1 MILLTSKYSEEL
13 IPISSHING
22 IMNSLIIALYAIT
35 STTCIPQVSV
45 IIFYDA
51 GILDYLEGFH
61 EDNLHKVLNLSKFF
75 FQKHALFL
83 HQLIY
88 YCFPHCRSIKFSVI

>member
-22 IMNSLIIALYAIT
+22 IMNSLIIALYAING
-35 STTCIPQVSV
+35 TTCIPQITVV
-45 IIFYDA
+45 IFHDA

-61 EDNLHKVLNLSKFF
+61 EDNLHKVLNLLIFF
-75 FQKHALFL
+75 FQKHA
-83 HQLIY
+83 
-88 YCFPHCRSIKFSVI
+88 